1 MLMVMRLNPTLSSVS
16 PDPTSEVFTK
26 RRKDVSL
33 PQPVRGTHDLLPEDF
48 ARHVHVIGTA
58 RDVAARF
65 GYAEMAT
72 PIFEFTEVFARTM
85 GESSDVVSKEMYS
98 FESRSG
104 ESMTLRPEYTAG
116 ICRAFISNGLQ
127 QNVPFKVFAAGPMFR
142 YERPQKGR
150 QRQFHQIDV
159 ECIGAPEAKADIEVI
174 AIGASILKKLDVLK
188 DCTLEINTLGDLES
202 RQAYRA
208 ALVEYFSDHKA
219 SLSKDSLDRLDRNP
233 LRILDSKDK
242 GDRVLVEKAPLFNDY
257 LNSFSSDFFDEVLEG
272 LSLLGIDHTLNRR
285 LVRGLDYYTH
295 TAFEFVTTALGAQG
309 AVIAGG
315 RYDGLIETLGGKPTP
330 GIGWAGGIERLA
342 MLVENVPMA
351 IRPTAII
358 PVGKAAEAVAAKLAY
373 QLRQDGLNI
382 EMAFKGNV
390 GKRMKRANKL
400 NARAAVLI
408 GEDEL
413 ARNVCTLRDLDQG
426 EQREVELSNISAA
439 LGALV

>member
-1 MLMVMRLNPTLSSVS
+1 MPSSVS
-16 PDPTSEVFTK
+16 PDPASKVFTK

-48 ARHVHVIGTA
+48 VRHVHVIGTA

-174 AIGASILKKLDVLK
+174 AIGASILTALGVMK
-188 DCTLEINTLGDLES
+188 DCSLEINTLGDQES
-202 RQAYRA
+202 RQTYRA
-208 ALVEYFSDHKA
+208 ALVEYFSDHK
-219 SLSKDSLDRLDRNP
+219 SDLSKDSLDRLGRNP

-242 GDRVLVEKAPLFNDY
+242 GDRVIVEKAPLFNDY
-257 LNSFSSDFFDEVLEG
+257 LNNFSSEFFDEVLEG
-272 LSLLGIDHTLNRR
+272 LSLLGIDYTLNRR

-342 MLVENVPMA
+342 MLIEDVPA
-351 IRPTAII
+351 SVRPIAII
-358 PVGKAAEAVAAKLAY
+358 PVGDAAEAIAAKLAY

-390 GKRMKRANKL
+390 GKRMKRTNKL

-413 ARNVCTLRDLDQG
+413 ARDVCTLRDLDQG
-426 EQREVELSNISAA
+426 EQREVALLDISAA
-439 LGALV
+439 LSALD

>member
-1 MLMVMRLNPTLSSVS
+1 M
-16 PDPTSEVFTK
+16 
-26 RRKDVSL
+26 SL

-48 ARHVHVIGTA
+48 ARHAHVQKTA
-58 RDVAARF
+58 REMAARF

-159 ECIGAPEAKADIEVI
+159 ECIGAAEAKADIEVI
-174 AIGASILKKLDVLK
+174 AVGASILKALGVLEH
-188 DCTLEINTLGDLES
+188 CSLEINTLGDQES
-202 RQAYRA
+202 RQAYRT
-208 ALVEYFSDHKA
+208 ALVEYFSDHK
-219 SLSKDSLDRLDRNP
+219 SNLSKDSLERLERNP

-257 LNSFSSDFFDEVLEG
+257 LNSYSSEFFAEVLEG
-272 LSLLGIDHTLNRR
+272 ISLLGIEYELNRR

-315 RYDGLIETLGGKPTP
+315 RYDGLIETLGGKSTP

-342 MLVENVPMA
+342 MLIENVPA
-351 IRPTAII
+351 SIRPVAIV
-358 PVGKAAEAVAAKLAY
+358 PVGEAAESVAAKLAH
-373 QLRQDGLNI
+373 QLRQDGLCI

-426 EQREVELSNISAA
+426 EQSEVPLSDISVA
-439 LGALV
+439 LGALS

>member
-1 MLMVMRLNPTLSSVS
+1 M
-16 PDPTSEVFTK
+16 
-26 RRKDVSL
+26 SL

-48 ARHVHVIGTA
+48 ARHAYVMGVA
-58 RDVAARF
+58 RDIAARF

-85 GESSDVVSKEMYS
+85 GETSDVVSKEMYS
-98 FESRSG
+98 FESRGG

-150 QRQFHQIDV
+150 QRQFHQIDI
-159 ECIGAPEAKADIEVI
+159 ECIGAAEAKADIEVI
-174 AIGASILKKLDVLK
+174 AIGASILRALGVMES
-188 DCTLEINTLGDLES
+188 CTLEINTLGDTES
-202 RQAYRA
+202 RQAYRR
-208 ALVEYFSDHKA
+208 ALVEYFSDHKS
-219 SLSKDSLDRLDRNP
+219 SLSEDSLDRLERNP

-242 GDRVLVEKAPLFNDY
+242 GDRVLVEQAPVFNDY
-257 LNSFSSDFFDEVLEG
+257 LNAFSSEFFAEVLEG
-272 LSLLGIDHTLNRR
+272 LSLIGIDYHLNRR

-342 MLVENVPMA
+342 MLVETVPA
-351 IRPTAII
+351 AVRPVAVV
-358 PVGKAAEAVAAKLAY
+358 PVGEAAEKVAAKIAHD
-373 QLRQDGLNI
+373 LRQSGVSV

-413 ARNVCTLRDLDQG
+413 AREVCTLRDLDKG
-426 EQREVELSNISAA
+426 EQQEVALNELAAA
-439 LGALV
+439 LAQIN